1 MLILLSPAK
10 TIKFDKYSTSLP
22 TTIPEFSKQTDF
34 LVSHLKE
41 MKIEEIQN
49 LMGISRS
56 LAELNFE
63 RFQVYSSLHNPN
75 NAQVAILSFMG
86 DVYEGMEAWNFSEN
100 ELKEAQKRLRIL
112 SGFYGI
118 LRPLDLMQP
127 HRLEMGTRWNIDKY
141 KDLYAFWKEDV
152 TQNLKDVLN
161 ELKTDVVLNLASNEY
176 SKVVDFKALGVKV
189 VSPAFKHLK
198 QNQYKIV
205 SFWAKRAR
213 GLMTS
218 FVIKNNITNEN
229 DLLGFDSE
237 SYFYLKEIS
246 EKNKPTFSQVF

>member
-22 TTIPEFSKQTDF
+22 TTIPEFSERTDF
-34 LVSHLKE
+34 LVKYLKE

-56 LAELNFE
+56 LAELNYE
-63 RFQVYSSLHNPN
+63 RFQIYSSQHNSN
-75 NAQVAILSFMG
+75 NAQPALLTFMG
-86 DVYEGMEAWNFSEN
+86 DVYAGMEAWSFSEN

-112 SGFYGI
+112 SGFYGV

-127 HRLEMGTRWNIDKY
+127 HRLEMGTPWSVSKY
-141 KDLYAFWKEDV
+141 KNLYAFWKEDV
-152 TQNLKDVLN
+152 TQNLQNVLN
-161 ELKTDVVLNLASNEY
+161 ELKTDVILNLASNEY
-176 SKVVDFKALGVKV
+176 SNVVDFKALGVRV

-198 QNQYKIV
+198 QNEYKIV

-213 GLMTS
+213 GMMTS
-218 FVIKNNITNEN
+218 YIIKNNITNDN

-246 EKNKPTFSQVF
+246 EKDKPTFSQVF

>member
-34 LVSHLKE
+34 LVHHLKK
-41 MKIEEIQN
+41 MKVGEIQN

-56 LAELNFE
+56 LAELNYE
-63 RFQVYSSLHNPN
+63 RFQVYSSEHSSN
-75 NAQVAILSFMG
+75 NAQPALLTFMG
-86 DVYEGMEAWNFSEN
+86 DVYAGMEAWNFSEK

-127 HRLEMGTRWNIDKY
+127 HRLEMGTRWNVSIY
-141 KDLYAFWKEDV
+141 KDLYEFWKEDV

-176 SKVVDFKALGVKV
+176 SKVVDFKTLGVKV

-218 FVIKNNITNEN
+218 FVVKNNITNEN